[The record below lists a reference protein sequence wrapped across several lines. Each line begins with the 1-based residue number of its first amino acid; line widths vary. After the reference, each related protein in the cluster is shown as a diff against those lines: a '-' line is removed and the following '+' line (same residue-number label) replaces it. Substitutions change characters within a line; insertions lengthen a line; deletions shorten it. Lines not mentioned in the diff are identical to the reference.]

1 MKAIVTVIGKDRK
14 GIIAKV
20 SNFLYENEIN
30 IEDITQTIM
39 QDYFSMV
46 MMVNTDAISVD
57 FTEIVKKATAL
68 GEEMG
73 LEICGVHGTT
83 AALALLNDAVKK
95 GGVMASSRVGGL
107 SGAFIP
113 VSEDAG
119 MIDAARS
126 GDLSIEKLEA
136 MTAVCSVGLDMIVI
150 PGDTPPSTISAIIA
164 ETSVFIASMD
174 CAP

>member
-1 MKAIVTVIGKDRK
+1 MKTVVTVIGKDRK

-73 LEICGVHGTT
+73 LEI
-83 AALALLNDAVKK
+83 
-95 GGVMASSRVGGL
+95 R
-107 SGAFIP
+107 IQ
-113 VSEDAG
+113 SEE
-119 MIDAARS
+119 I
-126 GDLSIEKLEA
+126 
-136 MTAVCSVGLDMIVI
+136 
-150 PGDTPPSTISAIIA
+150 
-164 ETSVFIASMD
+164 FNSMHKI
-174 CAP
+174 